1 MCLHSGLALED
12 GNMICLHDS
21 HRWCITIPLPSLV
34 TTVSLIQKTNITRN
48 VDPLLRPW
56 TQQCHI
62 FTGHFGFWQS
72 TTKLSSVAK
81 ESLVQ
86 KIQQNWSYFGYTSP
100 HLKFEDS
107 NSVCL
112 HASVAFDDAPPYHIC
127 LQEAEQFR
135 IHFLDNAWTHTHL
148 FQCTELRSVFINLQ
162 SGSL

>member
-1 MCLHSGLALED
+1 V
-12 GNMICLHDS
+12 
-21 HRWCITIPLPSLV
+21 PSLWPCPWRWQHDMFAWQSQMMHHH
-34 TTVSLIQKTNITRN
+34 TIAKSGYNSFTDTETNITRN
-48 VDPLLRPW
+48 VDPLLWPW

-62 FTGHFGFWQS
+62 FTGQS

-86 KIQQNWSYFGYTSP
+86 KIQQKWSYFGYTSP

-112 HASVAFDDAPPYHIC
+112 HASVAFDDAPPYHVC

-135 IHFLDNAWTHTHL
+135 IHLFTHTHL
-148 FQCTELRSVFINLQ
+148 FQCTELRSVFINLK